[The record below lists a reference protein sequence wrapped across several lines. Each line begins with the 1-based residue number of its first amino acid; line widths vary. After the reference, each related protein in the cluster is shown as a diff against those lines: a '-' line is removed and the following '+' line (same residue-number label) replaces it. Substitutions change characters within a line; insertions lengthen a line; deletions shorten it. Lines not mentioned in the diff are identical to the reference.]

1 MKDLSKILQ
10 IRYNNVRPA
19 AGMLL
24 LAEPFLGD
32 PFFSRSVVLIIEHN
46 EEGSFGLII
55 NKEVPVKPAEAI
67 SSLGNYEG
75 KVFVGG
81 PVQPRSIFYLHTL
94 GQRLAGSLPVIDHL
108 YWGGD
113 AMQLNQMIM
122 KGEVKPGEVRFFLG
136 YSGWSPGQ
144 LQDELK
150 RDSWLVTKASADF
163 LLNTPPRH
171 LWKALLQRMGGKYAY
186 WINFPTDPL
195 LN

>member
-19 AGMLL
+19 AGKLL

-32 PFFSRSVVLIIEHN
+32 PFFSRSVVLLIEHN

-55 NKEVPVKPAEAI
+55 NKQVPVKPAEAI

-94 GQRLAGSLPVIDHL
+94 GQRLEGSLPVIDHL

>member
-1 MKDLSKILQ
+1 MKDLNKILQ

-32 PFFSRSVVLIIEHN
+32 PFFSRSVVLLIEHN

-94 GQRLAGSLPVIDHL
+94 GQRLEGSLPVIDHL

>member
-32 PFFSRSVVLIIEHN
+32 PFFSRSVVLLIEHN

-94 GQRLAGSLPVIDHL
+94 GQRLEGSLPVIDHL

-150 RDSWLVTKASADF
+150 RD
-163 LLNTPPRH
+163 
-171 LWKALLQRMGGKYAY
+171 
-186 WINFPTDPL
+186 
-195 LN
+195 

>member
-32 PFFSRSVVLIIEHN
+32 PFFSRSVVLLIEHN

-75 KVFVGG
+75 KVFVGES
-81 PVQPRSIFYLHTL
+81 VQPRSIFICT
-94 GQRLAGSLPVIDHL
+94 RLDNG
-108 YWGGD
+108 
-113 AMQLNQMIM
+113 
-122 KGEVKPGEVRFFLG
+122 
-136 YSGWSPGQ
+136 
-144 LQDELK
+144 LK
-150 RDSWLVTKASADF
+150 AA
-163 LLNTPPRH
+163 
-171 LWKALLQRMGGKYAY
+171 
-186 WINFPTDPL
+186 FP
-195 LN
+195 

>member
-32 PFFSRSVVLIIEHN
+32 PFFSRSVVLLIEHN

>member
-32 PFFSRSVVLIIEHN
+32 PFFSRSVVLLIEHN

-94 GQRLAGSLPVIDHL
+94 GQRLEGSLPVIDHL

>member
-1 MKDLSKILQ
+1 
-10 IRYNNVRPA
+10 
-19 AGMLL
+19 
-24 LAEPFLGD
+24 
-32 PFFSRSVVLIIEHN
+32 
-46 EEGSFGLII
+46 
-55 NKEVPVKPAEAI
+55 
-67 SSLGNYEG
+67 
-75 KVFVGG
+75 
-81 PVQPRSIFYLHTL
+81 
-94 GQRLAGSLPVIDHL
+94 
-108 YWGGD
+108 
-113 AMQLNQMIM
+113 M